1 MRPRQR
7 RDVIDHRERAL
18 LIGLYREPKTVPAL
32 ERRIGQHARENF
44 EREFEPVGLLRVD
57 DEDEI
62 KRLGEAGEFEQPRR
76 EFGEHANA
84 RDRFITRMQRRELYG
99 NRRTI
104 PGPRRRANGFD
115 RARVGVEMALGVA
128 GATRRFAQHVEG
140 MAAAVALGALQRRLN
155 RLAIDEVRAHQPHRL
170 LRRGA
175 QRRSAEAAREIGD
188 DGARR
193 LFRRDHARR
202 ESEREGAG
210 LRQ

>member
-1 MRPRQR
+1 M
-7 RDVIDHRERAL
+7 IDHRERAL
-18 LIGLYREPKTVPAL
+18 LIGLHREPKTVPAL
-32 ERRIGQHARENF
+32 ERRIGQHARENL

-57 DEDEI
+57 REDEI
-62 KRLGEAGEFEQPRR
+62 MRLGEAGEFEQPRR

-84 RDRFITRMQRRELYG
+84 RDRFVTRMQRRELYG
-99 NRRTI
+99 NPRTVL
-104 PGPRRRANGFD
+104 GATRRRANGLD
-115 RARVGVEMALGVA
+115 RAGVGVEMALGVV
-128 GATRRFAQHVEG
+128 GASRRFAQHVEG

-155 RLAIDEVRAHQPHRL
+155 RLAIDEMRAHQPHRL
-170 LRRGA
+170 FRRGA

-210 LRQ
+210 LRQQ